1 MSNYNSLLR
10 LVFSVLHSFAKMV
23 NKDYDVILKTR
34 IVINYWIQKVGK
46 SYKFHSVY
54 YSDNVILLYM
64 YIIKMTQTKLRVET
78 LDFKSILG
86 DTLCVSQ
93 VY

>member
-10 LVFSVLHSFAKMV
+10 LVFSVLHNFAKMV

-46 SYKFHSVY
+46 FYKFYSVY